1 MITENRKIKNLQINF
16 INKNNIIKE
25 ENDNKDKN
33 KKEIIFL

>member
-1 MITENRKIKNLQINF
+1 MIIKNRKIKNLLINF

>member
-1 MITENRKIKNLQINF
+1 MITKNRKIKNLQINF

>member
-1 MITENRKIKNLQINF
+1 MITKNRKIKKLQINF